1 MRCALCKKLRK
12 MCVLL
17 LLVFFFHILHYYS
30 LLSLF
35 LSRSQIYNAFCYV
48 VVVDFR
54 AAFSN
59 IIINM
64 LSWVYMMLYHHYIHI
79 YMEFF
84 SLYINNNNKDDDED
98 EFSLLKFYSSSF
110 SIHMRVL
117 VYDCDCA
124 LLLKYRIL
132 EMFNLSLS
140 CFNGSSI
147 IAT

>member
-1 MRCALCKKLRK
+1 MRCARSSGKCA
-12 MCVLL
+12 
-17 LLVFFFHILHYYS
+17 FYYYS
-30 LLSLF
+30 FSSFIYYIIILSLSLF

-84 SLYINNNNKDDDED
+84 SLYINNNKDDDED

-124 LLLKYRIL
+124 LLLK
-132 EMFNLSLS
+132 
-140 CFNGSSI
+140 
-147 IAT
+147 